1 MPIYEYRC
9 THCDHVTSALCNLAD
24 SAVPQPCEICDQPA
38 ARIVS
43 RPSVHLSKT
52 SKVEKL
58 DPKYDK
64 MVDRAMSNTTSA
76 DPDRYLKKARPYS
89 EGKDG

>member
-9 THCDHVTSALCNLAD
+9 RSCSEISTSLRKVSESKD
-24 SAVPQPCEICDQPA
+24 PIRCENCAGQA
-38 ARIVS
+38 QRIVS
-43 RPSVHLSKT
+43 RPSVHLSNM

-64 MVDRAMSNTTSA
+64 MVDRAMNNTTSA
-76 DPDRYLKKARPYS
+76 DPERILKKMKPLS
-89 EGKDG
+89 DGE